1 MNIEEYKEI
10 LKSKLSEKRYNHC
23 INVSKK
29 AVELS
34 LKYGVNEQHAMIAGL
49 LHDITKELS
58 EEEHIK
64 IFREGNINLEEIYN
78 TNLKLWHAKSA
89 AVYVNKHLGI
99 SDEDILNAIK
109 YHTTGRKNMS
119 TLEKI
124 IYISDAISEER
135 TYNDVDKVRKAA
147 NENLDL
153 AMVLL
158 LALTIKKLIN
168 NNMPIN
174 EDTFKAYNELINKI

>member
-1 MNIEEYKEI
+1 MNIEEYKKI

-49 LHDITKELS
+49 LHDITKELP

-64 IFREGNINLEEIYN
+64 IFKEGNINLEEIYN
-78 TNLKLWHAKSA
+78 TNFKLWHAKSA
-89 AVYVNKHLGI
+89 AAYVNKHLDI